1 VWCTGGVFP
10 SSVGKVVGQR
20 GWARC
25 VGGVCWL
32 VVGKCILG
40 GKTGYGVRVGCC
52 CGVLRG
58 VVCEGVLGVHVWSVL
73 KGMWVGSLGGLC
85 GWGVLLGCSGDG
97 LG

>member
-1 VWCTGGVFP
+1 M
-10 SSVGKVVGQR
+10 VGLGEWVV
-20 GWARC
+20 C
-25 VGGVCWL
+25 VGWWL
-32 VVGKCILG
+32 GGEFWV
-40 GKTGYGVRVGCC
+40 GKTGYGVWVGCC

-58 VVCEGVLGVHVWSVL
+58 VVCEGVRGVHVWSVL